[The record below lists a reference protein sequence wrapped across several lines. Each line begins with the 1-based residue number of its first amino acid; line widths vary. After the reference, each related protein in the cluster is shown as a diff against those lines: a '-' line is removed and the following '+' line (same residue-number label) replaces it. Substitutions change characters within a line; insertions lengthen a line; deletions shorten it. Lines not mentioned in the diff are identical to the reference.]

1 MRKIRRWFL
10 FFILLACGCTVP
22 HYLFHQKDIGSVE
35 INPSTLKNRILIAS
49 RDSEFKR
56 ELVDRLIAAYRYRD
70 VYLKIIGINAL
81 KHENAKNYSAV
92 VVLNTC
98 MGWTVDVEVERFLE
112 KYGAMDSIIVLTT
125 SDGGDV
131 LPDMQNRNID
141 AISSASVKDQIQPV
155 ADEMIGKINT
165 FID

>member
-1 MRKIRRWFL
+1 
-10 FFILLACGCTVP
+10 
-22 HYLFHQKDIGSVE
+22 
-35 INPSTLKNRILIAS
+35 
-49 RDSEFKR
+49 
-56 ELVDRLIAAYRYRD
+56 
-70 VYLKIIGINAL
+70 
-81 KHENAKNYSAV
+81 
-92 VVLNTC
+92 